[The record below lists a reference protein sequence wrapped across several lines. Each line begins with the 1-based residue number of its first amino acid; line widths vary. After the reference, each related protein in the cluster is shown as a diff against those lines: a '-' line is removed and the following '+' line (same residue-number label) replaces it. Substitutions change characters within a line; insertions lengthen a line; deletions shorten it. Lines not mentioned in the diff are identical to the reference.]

1 MPQFGMHM
9 GLRYDIIGEY
19 ASLLFAVLLLI
30 FISLTKPKKSKSFK
44 FLVLGTVVSV
54 FATATQIMIVEV
66 ASNVETYYDR
76 NSFTA
81 LLVLFLVL
89 YLFILI
95 LIFNYVNLLSE
106 KRLKKKS
113 VIVMLYVLVA
123 TIYFAGVIYQVAMKN
138 LYFVRTD
145 GIDISHFTRFYCVAG
160 IVCVLICTFACFLRR
175 RYVSRIVIRAALI
188 LLPVEL
194 VFLVAQIIAR
204 HSIFT
209 GATYVMPL
217 VILYQLFHS
226 NPYDEET
233 GCQNLS
239 ALESKFLTNTRRGR
253 IFYLAY
259 IDFPQI
265 TDSSFTPDY
274 DGLTVEMAR
283 VCREIE
289 RISNK
294 IFLYRVNF
302 GTFVSVIETKERSDA
317 ENYAEHIRD
326 ILDNFH
332 ERTEEHIHY
341 FLGVCGD
348 SRRFAAVGNKW
359 SQLFMWYMREQ
370 KLKDGENVYYFA
382 NGRDFREFD
391 EVFKIEQA
399 LMDIRVKMDPEDE
412 RILCYAQP
420 IYSVEKDEFRSAE
433 ALMRL
438 TIDGKMIPPDA
449 FIQIAEKNNCIH
461 ALTVIMMHKV
471 CKALE
476 KLSEE
481 YDFDA
486 VTINCSTADFTDK
499 TFYKEIM
506 DIIHSYK
513 VDQKMIRLELTES
526 MMADNYEAVKHNM
539 DMLNKEG
546 IQLYMD
552 DFGTGY
558 SNLERVVDVP
568 VQTIKF
574 DKSLLYKSI
583 QDDRVDDIIT
593 YMIEFFKKNG
603 FVTLVEG
610 VEDET
615 QKKFSIDRGFD
626 YIQGYHYAKPAPIE
640 NLGKYFTKKRMTSI
654 T

>member
-1 MPQFGMHM
+1 MMPQIGMHM

-19 ASLLFAVLLLI
+19 ASILFAILLLV
-30 FISLTKPKKSKSFK
+30 FISLTRPKKSQSFK
-44 FLVLGTVVSV
+44 FLVLGTIVSI
-54 FATATQIMIVEV
+54 FATAIQIVIVEI
-66 ASNVETYYDR
+66 ASNVEKYYER
-76 NSFTA
+76 SSFTA
-81 LLVLFLVL
+81 LLVIFLVL
-89 YLFILI
+89 YLLILI

-106 KRLKKKS
+106 RRLKKKS
-113 VIVMLYVLVA
+113 VIAMLYILVA
-123 TIYFAGVIYQVAMKN
+123 TIYFAGVTFQVVMKN
-138 LYFVRTD
+138 MFFVRTD
-145 GIDISHFTRFYCVAG
+145 GIDISRFTRFYCIAG
-160 IVCVLICTFACFLRR
+160 IVCAVICTLACFLRR
-175 RYVSRIVIRAALI
+175 RYISRIVIRAAIIVVPIEIVVLC
-188 LLPVEL
+188 L
-194 VFLVAQIIAR
+194 QIIDR
-204 HSIFT
+204 HAIFT
-209 GATYVMPL
+209 GSTYVMPL
-217 VILYQLFHS
+217 IVLYQLFHS

-233 GCQNLS
+233 GCQNTS
-239 ALESKFLTNTRRGR
+239 ALESKFVSNTRRGK
-253 IFYLAY
+253 IFYMAY
-259 IDFPQI
+259 IDFPQL
-265 TDSSFTPDY
+265 TDSTLAPDY
-274 DGLTVEMAR
+274 GILSVEMAR

-289 RISNK
+289 RISNR
-294 IFLYRVNF
+294 ILLYRVNF
-302 GTFVSVIETKERSDA
+302 GTFIALIETKERSDA
-317 ENYAEHIRD
+317 ENYSEQMRD

-332 ERTEEHIHY
+332 ERTEDHIHY

-348 SRRFAAVGNKW
+348 SRRFVAVGNKW
-359 SQLFMWYMREQ
+359 TQLFMLYMREQ
-370 KLKDGENVYYFA
+370 KMQDGENVYYFA
-382 NGRDFREFD
+382 NGTDFRDFD
-391 EVFKIEQA
+391 EIYKIEQA
-399 LMDIRVKMDPEDE
+399 LLDIRVKMDPDDD

-420 IYSVEKDEFRSAE
+420 IYSVEKDQFRSAE

-438 TIDGKMIPPDA
+438 EIDGKMIPPDS
-449 FIQIAEKNNCIH
+449 FIQIAERNNCIH

-471 CKALE
+471 CRAIE

-486 VTINCSTADFTDK
+486 VTINCSTADFMDK

-513 VDQKMIRLELTES
+513 IDQKMIRLELTES
-526 MMADNYEAVKHNM
+526 MMAENYDAVKHNM

-583 QDDRVDDIIT
+583 KDDRVDDIIT

-610 VEDET
+610 VEDES

-626 YIQGYHYAKPAPIE
+626 FIQGYHYAKPSPIE
-640 NLGKYFTKKRMTSI
+640 NLGKYFTRKS
-654 T
+654 